1 MRLAIIGCGNIVRKE
16 HIPALCN
23 LGVSISA
30 LCDISIS
37 NIYKAKLLL
46 NYSPSTYICYRKMID
61 EIEPDTIIIALPHEL
76 YEDIICYCCKS
87 NVTTIIKEKPFALN
101 VMQARKLKDLIIK
114 NDMRFFT
121 VCQKRY
127 TLAYEKLKEC
137 LISTGEKASQVEIR
151 YTIPSKNPNSDW
163 RGNNAISGGGVWLDM
178 GYHIVNLVNYLFD
191 GDEISVNYSRLINT
205 SSGEYDVDDIAFV
218 ELQCRGVIIFIYISC
233 VGYKKHEDV
242 TLISDNFIIYGNK
255 YMVQVKSKKQKIIN
269 EFDFINEL
277 ESPFV
282 RMYREILFSDSQD
295 GFNSNLVSSLAVT
308 DILEVAFKDSGYKV
322 KKSKGMEI

>member
-16 HIPALCN
+16 HIPALCS

-37 NIYKAKLLL
+37 NIYKTKLLL
-46 NYSPSTYICYRKMID
+46 NYSSPTYLCYRKMFD

-76 YEDIICYCCKS
+76 YENVIFYCCK
-87 NVTTIIKEKPFALN
+87 NNITIIKEKPFALN
-101 VMQARKLKDLIIK
+101 VMQAKKLKNLIIK

-127 TLAYEKLKEC
+127 TLAYEKLKEY
-137 LISTGEKASQVEIR
+137 LISTEEKVSQIEIR

-163 RGNNAISGGGVWLDM
+163 RSSHASSGGVWLDM

-191 GDEISVNYSRLINT
+191 GDEINVNYSRLINT
-205 SSGEYDVDDIAFV
+205 SSGEYDVDDVAFV
-218 ELQCRGVIIFIYISC
+218 ELQCRDTIIFIYISC

-242 TLISDNFIIYGNK
+242 TLISNNCIIYGNENI
-255 YMVQVKSKKQKIIN
+255 VQVKSKKQKIIN
-269 EFDFINEL
+269 EFNFINAL

-282 RMYREILFSDSQD
+282 RMYRELFFSDSQD
-295 GFNSNLVSSLAVT
+295 SFNSNLVSSLAVT
-308 DILEVAFKDSGYKV
+308 DILEIAFKESGYKAI
-322 KKSKGMEI
+322 K